1 MSESGR
7 IQDGGVKGGF
17 MKMETETEMGMNAGT
32 QANAGAQ
39 ANAETQANSG
49 TQANVGAQANAGT
62 QANAGAQAESE
73 SNTAVE
79 SEMNRAVESEILE
92 KYERESRT
100 RSFKDAFVRRGVY
113 ILCLVFTLYHLAYAS
128 GIRALQMVNIKHHA
142 IHVGMVLVLGFAL
155 YPAFRKAAREKIPWY
170 DWVFLVLSA
179 LIPVYVF
186 WRYPVFISTGFRGE
200 MVDVVIGTV
209 FILLVLECSRRLS
222 GWALPILSILFL
234 VYAIYGRSF
243 PGVFRHR
250 GYNWHRIVTYLT
262 TDIYGIYGTSVKV
275 SATYIVLFIIFGEV
289 MNKCGMGQFFN
300 DIANAIA
307 GHTRGGPAKVAVLAS
322 GFLGSINGSAV
333 ANVVTTGTFTIP
345 LMKKTGYSKEF
356 AGSVEATASVGGQL
370 LPPIMGAAAFVMA
383 ETLGV
388 KYSTI
393 IRAAVIPALIYYLG
407 IIIQVQM
414 RAIKDDLRG
423 LPRDQMPKAGDVL
436 RQRGH
441 LLIPIA
447 FLLYMLI
454 FSGMTVIR
462 SAFWTIIVTILV
474 AELRPISRMSLK
486 DIGDAFVDGAKST
499 VSVAMACA
507 CVGIIV
513 GVCGMTGFALNVA
526 HAIISIG
533 AHSLMLTLLFTM
545 VTCMI
550 LGMGLPSIPSYLITA
565 TIAAPALVELGQPDI
580 AAHMFCFYFAM
591 FANLTPPV
599 ALASFAAAGLSGGN
613 PMKTG
618 WQSVRLALAGFIVP
632 FMFVYNPALLLEEVT
647 LFTGLQVVLTACI
660 GVVLIA
666 AAVEGYLFGR
676 LNVFVRVIAGAGAL
690 LLIDSGLVTDM
701 IGIACLLLVIFMGKH
716 YQKKE

>member
-1 MSESGR
+1 MSDIENKTVTAPADER
-7 IQDGGVKGGF
+7 PQDAAPLDAAKGAEV
-17 MKMETETEMGMNAGT
+17 MEKF
-32 QANAGAQ
+32 
-39 ANAETQANSG
+39 
-49 TQANVGAQANAGT
+49 
-62 QANAGAQAESE
+62 
-73 SNTAVE
+73 
-79 SEMNRAVESEILE
+79 E
-92 KYERESRT
+92 KESRT
-100 RSFKDAFVRRGVY
+100 RTFEAKWLKNVIYV
-113 ILCLVFTLYHLAYAS
+113 ICLLFTLYHLAYAS

-142 IHVGMVLVLGFAL
+142 IHVGLILILGFAL
-155 YPAFRKAAREKIPWY
+155 YPACKKASRKKIAWY
-170 DWVFLVLSA
+170 DWIFIALSIA
-179 LIPVYVF
+179 MPIYVF
-186 WRYPVFISTGFRGE
+186 IRYPAFISTGFSGE
-200 MVDVVIGTV
+200 KIDIILGT
-209 FILLVLECSRRLS
+209 ILIVLVLVASQRLS
-222 GWALPILSILFL
+222 GWALPILSVIFL

-243 PGVFRHR
+243 PGIFKHR
-250 GYNWHRIVTYLT
+250 GYTWHRIVTYLT
-262 TDIYGIYGTSVKV
+262 TDIYGIYGTSIKV

-307 GHTRGGPAKVAVLAS
+307 GHTKGGPAKVAVLAS

-388 KYSTI
+388 KYGAI
-393 IRAAVIPALIYYLG
+393 IKAAVIPALIYYLG

-414 RAIKDDLRG
+414 RATKDNLNG
-423 LPRDQMPKAGDVL
+423 LPKDQMPKVKDVMKE
-436 RQRGH
+436 RGH
-441 LLIPIA
+441 LLIPIL

-454 FSGMTVIR
+454 FSGVTVIR
-462 SAFWTIIVTILV
+462 GAFWTIIVTIVV
-474 AELRPISRMSLK
+474 AELRPVSRMSLK
-486 DIGDAFVDGAKST
+486 DICDAFVQGAKST

-533 AHSLMLTLLFTM
+533 EHSLMLTLLFTM
-545 VTCMI
+545 ITCMI

-565 TIAAPALVELGQPDI
+565 TIAAPALVELGQPEI

-599 ALASFAAAGLSGGN
+599 ALASFAAAGLSGGS

-632 FMFVYNPALLLEEVT
+632 FMFVYNPPLLLENVT
-647 LFTGLQVVLTACI
+647 LLSGLQVVITACT

-666 AAVEGYLFGR
+666 AAAEGYLMGR
-676 LNVFVRVIAGAGAL
+676 LNIPMRVLAGVGAF
-690 LLIDSGLVTDM
+690 LLIDSGLVTDLA
-701 IGIACLLLVIFMGKH
+701 GLGCLAIILLGQKFIFNKKGKPEP
-716 YQKKE
+716 KPA

>member
-1 MSESGR
+1 MSDLDKKPGSP
-7 IQDGGVKGGF
+7 GVETAEASKGAEI
-17 MKMETETEMGMNAGT
+17 ME
-32 QANAGAQ
+32 QF
-39 ANAETQANSG
+39 
-49 TQANVGAQANAGT
+49 
-62 QANAGAQAESE
+62 
-73 SNTAVE
+73 
-79 SEMNRAVESEILE
+79 
-92 KYERESRT
+92 ERESRT
-100 RSFKDAFVRRGVY
+100 RSFGDGWLSKVVY
-113 ILCLVFTLYHLAYAS
+113 VLCLAFTLYHLAYAS

-142 IHVGMVLVLGFAL
+142 IHVGLILVLGFAL
-155 YPAFRKAAREKIPWY
+155 YPAFKRSSRKSIAWY
-170 DWVFLVLSA
+170 DWIFALMSA
-179 LIPVYVF
+179 AMPVYVF
-186 WRYPVFISTGFRGE
+186 IRYPVFISTGFRGE
-200 MVDVVIGTV
+200 QIDIIFGTIL
-209 FILLVLECSRRLS
+209 ILLVLECSRRLS
-222 GWALPILSILFL
+222 GWALPILSIIFL
-234 VYAIYGRSF
+234 LYAIYGRSF
-243 PGVFRHR
+243 PGIFKHR
-250 GYNWHRIVTYLT
+250 GYNWHKIVTYLT
-262 TDIYGIYGTSVKV
+262 TDIYGIYGTSIKV
-275 SATYIVLFIIFGEV
+275 AATYIVLFIIFGEV

-300 DIANAIA
+300 DIANALA
-307 GHTRGGPAKVAVLAS
+307 GHTKGGPAKVAVLAS

-345 LMKKTGYSKEF
+345 LMKKTGYTKEF

-388 KYSTI
+388 KYSAI
-393 IRAAVIPALIYYLG
+393 IKAAVIPALIYYLG

-414 RAIKDDLRG
+414 RATKDHLNG
-423 LPRDQMPKAGDVL
+423 LPKDQMPKVGQVMKE
-436 RQRGH
+436 RGH

-454 FSGMTVIR
+454 FSGQTVIR
-462 SAFWTIIVTILV
+462 GAFWTILVTIV
-474 AELRPISRMSLK
+474 IAELRPISRMNLK
-486 DIGDAFVDGAKST
+486 DICDAFVAGARST

-513 GVCGMTGFALNVA
+513 GICGMTGFALNVA

-533 AHSLMLTLLFTM
+533 RQSLMLTLLFTM

-599 ALASFAAAGLSGGN
+599 ALAAFAAAGLSGGS

-618 WQSVRLALAGFIVP
+618 WQSVRLALAGFVVP
-632 FMFVYNPALLLEEVT
+632 YMFIYNPQLLLMNIT
-647 LFTGLQVVLTACI
+647 WLTGIQVVLTACA

-676 LNVFVRVIAGAGAL
+676 MNVVLRIIAGIGAY
-690 LLIDSGLVTDM
+690 LLIDSRLITDVA
-701 IGIACLLLVIFMGKH
+701 GIACLVLIILA
-716 YQKKE
+716 QKFVFHKGNTAVPAA

>member
-1 MSESGR
+1 MSTDSSAPYTG
-7 IQDGGVKGGF
+7 KG
-17 MKMETETEMGMNAGT
+17 
-32 QANAGAQ
+32 
-39 ANAETQANSG
+39 AEI
-49 TQANVGAQANAGT
+49 
-62 QANAGAQAESE
+62 
-73 SNTAVE
+73 
-79 SEMNRAVESEILE
+79 ME
-92 KYERESRT
+92 KYEKESRT
-100 RSFKDAFVRRGVY
+100 RTFDAEWLKKLVY
-113 ILCLVFTLYHLAYAS
+113 FLCLAFTLYHLAYAS

-142 IHVGMVLVLGFAL
+142 IHVGLILVLGFLL
-155 YPAFRKAAREKIPWY
+155 YPAFKKSSRKKVAWY
-170 DWVFLVLSA
+170 DWIFAIVSA
-179 LIPVYVF
+179 AMPVYVF
-186 WRYPVFISTGFRGE
+186 VRYPTFISTGFQGE
-200 MVDVVIGTV
+200 TIDIIFGTIL
-209 FILLVLECSRRLS
+209 ILLVLECSRRLS
-222 GWALPILSILFL
+222 GWALPILSTIFL
-234 VYAIYGRSF
+234 IYALYGRSF
-243 PGVFRHR
+243 PGIFRHR
-250 GYNWHRIVTYLT
+250 GYTWHRIVTYLT
-262 TDIYGIYGTSVKV
+262 TDVYGIYGTSIKV
-275 SATYIVLFIIFGEV
+275 AATYIVLFIIFGEV

-300 DIANAIA
+300 DIANALA
-307 GHTRGGPAKVAVLAS
+307 GHTKGGPAKVAVLAS

-356 AGSVEATASVGGQL
+356 AGAVEATASVGGQL

-388 KYSTI
+388 KYGVI
-393 IRAAVIPALIYYLG
+393 IKAAVIPALIYYLG

-414 RAIKDDLRG
+414 RATKDNLNG
-423 LPRDQMPKAGDVL
+423 LPKEQMPKVKDVMKE
-436 RQRGH
+436 RGH
-441 LLIPIA
+441 LLIPIV

-454 FSGMTVIR
+454 FSGVTVIR
-462 SAFWTIIVTILV
+462 GAFWTIIVTIVV
-474 AELRPISRMSLK
+474 AELRPISRMSFK
-486 DIGDAFVDGAKST
+486 DICDAFVAGAKST

-533 AHSLMLTLLFTM
+533 EQSLMLTLLFTM

-565 TIAAPALVELGQPDI
+565 TIAAPALVELGQPEI

-632 FMFVYNPALLLEEVT
+632 FMFVYNPQLLLENVT
-647 LFTGLQVVLTACI
+647 LITGIQVVVTACI

-666 AAVEGYLFGR
+666 AAVEGYLYGR
-676 LNVFVRVIAGAGAL
+676 MHVVLRIIAGIGAY
-690 LLIDSGLVTDM
+690 LLIDSGLLTDV
-701 IGIACLLLVIFMGKH
+701 IGIACLVIIVLA
-716 YQKKE
+716 QKFIFHKNTPQAKAA